1 MNINKIENHSQI
13 KTRMPQDLVFCSIRV
28 FIDFLSISLT
38 LSSLPSII
46 QTKTK
51 QFLQLE
57 ITLVILSQ
65 SHTVIITRMNKQL
78 SRQITVQHKIKCIFP
93 TGNYGV
99 ISCKVLQFR
108 LPHNTGD
115 NCLSQITCKFRT
127 EKICCFMPRIHIK
140 STRISYLI
148 ITDIHKSIRQWRS

>member
-1 MNINKIENHSQI
+1 
-13 KTRMPQDLVFCSIRV
+13 MPQDLVFCGIRV

-65 SHTVIITRMNKQL
+65 
-78 SRQITVQHKIKCIFP
+78 
-93 TGNYGV
+93 
-99 ISCKVLQFR
+99 
-108 LPHNTGD
+108 
-115 NCLSQITCKFRT
+115 
-127 EKICCFMPRIHIK
+127 
-140 STRISYLI
+140 
-148 ITDIHKSIRQWRS
+148 

>member
-1 MNINKIENHSQI
+1 
-13 KTRMPQDLVFCSIRV
+13 MPQNIKFYGIRV
-28 FIDFLSISLT
+28 FIGSHRYRLHSPF
-38 LSSLPSII
+38 LPSII

-57 ITLVILSQ
+57 ITLVIFCQ
-65 SHTVIITRMNKQL
+65 CHTVIITRMNKQL

-115 NCLSQITCKFRT
+115 NCPSQITCKFRT
-127 EKICCFMPRIHIK
+127 EEIRCFMPGSTLKAPGSVILSLLIYIK
-140 STRISYLI
+140 VYASG
-148 ITDIHKSIRQWRS
+148 DPNKDNE

>member
-1 MNINKIENHSQI
+1 
-13 KTRMPQDLVFCSIRV
+13 MPQNIKFYASC
-28 FIDFLSISLT
+28 FIGSHRYRLHSPF
-38 LSSLPSII
+38 LPSII

-57 ITLVILSQ
+57 ITLVIFCQ
-65 SHTVIITRMNKQL
+65 CHTVIITRMNKQL

-108 LPHNTGD
+108 LHTILG
-115 NCLSQITCKFRT
+115 
-127 EKICCFMPRIHIK
+127 
-140 STRISYLI
+140 
-148 ITDIHKSIRQWRS
+148 

>member
-1 MNINKIENHSQI
+1 
-13 KTRMPQDLVFCSIRV
+13 MPQDLVFCGIRV

-57 ITLVILSQ
+57 ITLVIFCQ
-65 SHTVIITRMNKQL
+65 CHTVIITRMNKQL

-93 TGNYGV
+93 TGQLR
-99 ISCKVLQFR
+99 C
-108 LPHNTGD
+108 
-115 NCLSQITCKFRT
+115 
-127 EKICCFMPRIHIK
+127 
-140 STRISYLI
+140 
-148 ITDIHKSIRQWRS
+148 HKL

>member
-1 MNINKIENHSQI
+1 
-13 KTRMPQDLVFCSIRV
+13 MPQNIKFYGIRV
-28 FIDFLSISLT
+28 FIGSHRYRLHSPF
-38 LSSLPSII
+38 LPSII

-57 ITLVILSQ
+57 ITLVIFCQ
-65 SHTVIITRMNKQL
+65 CHTVIITRMNKQL

-115 NCLSQITCKFRT
+115 NCPSQITCKFRT
-127 EKICCFMPRIHIK
+127 EEIRCFMPRIHIK

-148 ITDIHKSIRQWRS
+148 IADIHASGDPNKDNE